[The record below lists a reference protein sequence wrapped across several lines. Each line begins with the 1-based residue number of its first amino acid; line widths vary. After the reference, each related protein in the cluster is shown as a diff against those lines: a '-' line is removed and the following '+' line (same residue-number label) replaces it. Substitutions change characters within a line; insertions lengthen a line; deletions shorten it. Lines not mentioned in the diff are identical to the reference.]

1 MKTYLFLLLIGLA
14 FSFNC
19 LKEYIQEKTKGTVSN
34 FLLFKSCSCPAG
46 FKGLIE
52 EIEGTDCTC
61 FLKEDL
67 ERCEADSRCTVMWG
81 IGCGPK

>member
-19 LKEYIQEKTKGTVSN
+19 LKEHIHEKTKGRVSS
-34 FLLFKSCSCPAG
+34 FLLFKSCACPAG

-52 EIEGTDCTC
+52 ELEGTDCDC

-67 ERCEADSRCTVMWG
+67 ERCAADSRCEVMWG

>member
-1 MKTYLFLLLIGLA
+1 MKTYLLLLLIGLA

-19 LKEYIQEKTKGTVSN
+19 LKEYIHEKTRGTVYS
-34 FLLFKSCSCPAG
+34 FLLVKTCKCPPG
-46 FKGLIE
+46 FEGLIE
-52 EIEGTDCTC
+52 ELEGTDCDC

-67 ERCEADSRCTVMWG
+67 VRCAADSRCEVMWG